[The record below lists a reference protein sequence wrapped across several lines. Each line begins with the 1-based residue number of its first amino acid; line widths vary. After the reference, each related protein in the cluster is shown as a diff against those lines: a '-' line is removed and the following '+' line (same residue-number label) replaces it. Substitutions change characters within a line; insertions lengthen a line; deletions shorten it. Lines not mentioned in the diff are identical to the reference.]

1 MRNCF
6 FVLFMILVFT
16 GTSLGGGFGLY
27 EFGARA
33 SSLSGAVVAQAADAS
48 SVFYNPAGLAF
59 QSGTQ
64 FYGSVTLIKSQN
76 RWVGPAPIFSNQV
89 HEARSQLHTP
99 LGIYL
104 SHTFENGVALGLGVT
119 NPFGLGLAW
128 EDDFPGRV
136 ISKDVDLK
144 SFYFSP
150 VVAFRIDP
158 HVSIGGGVDIVY
170 STVKLQRHILFAF
183 PFDSNTE
190 PGVEVGEVLLE
201 ANSKLEFG
209 FAANILIQLDKLSF
223 GFLYRHKVKNKF
235 EEGDATFTLYETPF
249 KTFLQN
255 QGIKNQKGG
264 TEITYPSFFSVGA
277 HYMITDALG
286 VEVDYM
292 WYKWDVFKELVLDF
306 DEDALD
312 TVVKENYKNSSQF
325 RIGLHYS
332 LINNLELRLGY
343 IYDQT
348 PQPIGSMSPL
358 LPDSDR
364 NDYSIG
370 LGYRFGSMKLDA
382 GYMLVNFS
390 GRSTI
395 VDGEGR
401 QFDGFDGSYSS
412 KANLLFFSY
421 GISF

>member
-1 MRNCF
+1 
-6 FVLFMILVFT
+6 
-16 GTSLGGGFGLY
+16 
-27 EFGARA
+27 
-33 SSLSGAVVAQAADAS
+33 
-48 SVFYNPAGLAF
+48 
-59 QSGTQ
+59 
-64 FYGSVTLIKSQN
+64 
-76 RWVGPAPIFSNQV
+76 
-89 HEARSQLHTP
+89 
-99 LGIYL
+99 
-104 SHTFENGVALGLGVT
+104 
-119 NPFGLGLAW
+119 
-128 EDDFPGRV
+128 
-136 ISKDVDLK
+136 
-144 SFYFSP
+144 
-150 VVAFRIDP
+150 
-158 HVSIGGGVDIVY
+158 
-170 STVKLQRHILFAF
+170 
-183 PFDSNTE
+183 
-190 PGVEVGEVLLE
+190 
-201 ANSKLEFG
+201 
-209 FAANILIQLDKLSF
+209 
-223 GFLYRHKVKNKF
+223 
-235 EEGDATFTLYETPF
+235 
-249 KTFLQN
+249 
-255 QGIKNQKGG
+255 
-264 TEITYPSFFSVGA
+264 
-277 HYMITDALG
+277 MITDALG